1 MHPKKSHLE
10 SLGEPLTASMTYTAT
25 EWDDFDW
32 GRHSGM
38 SDGAFED

>member
-1 MHPKKSHLE
+1 
-10 SLGEPLTASMTYTAT
+10 MTYTAT